1 MRKTYRL
8 ATCVATGLF
17 GLAGQAHA
25 IGFGNF
31 GGSPMIGYSHTSS
44 FSSYRYSP
52 EPSAAPLST
61 GDTYSQDRVERL
73 REQVKLH
80 MQGCGCALCQA
91 LRAATS

>member
-1 MRKTYRL
+1 MTKTYRF
-8 ATCVATGLF
+8 AACVATGML

-25 IGFGNF
+25 VGFGSF
-31 GGSPMIGYSHTSS
+31 GGSPMIGYGHTGG
-44 FSSYRYSP
+44 FSSYHYSP
-52 EPSAAPLST
+52 EPSIAPLST

-91 LRAATS
+91 LRATTS